1 MFRPIV
7 RPIIRP
13 ILGPRII
20 KKISNIGQF
29 ECKILCDKI
38 YHSEKFKKMDEKLQ
52 DIENKMIN
60 YKLDDSEEYKKINQQ
75 LKEIY
80 SESSWAGIL

>member
-38 YHSEKFKKMDEKLQ
+38 YHSMISRAMMMLVELYFNKLKKKFRV
-52 DIENKMIN
+52 IN
-60 YKLDDSEEYKKINQQ
+60 NR
-75 LKEIY
+75 IY
-80 SESSWAGIL
+80 